1 MIAAAVFGIF
11 LIPLLFI
18 TTERFRGRKQVTS
31 AAPQK

>member
-18 TTERFRGRKQVTS
+18 TTERFRGRKRVTS